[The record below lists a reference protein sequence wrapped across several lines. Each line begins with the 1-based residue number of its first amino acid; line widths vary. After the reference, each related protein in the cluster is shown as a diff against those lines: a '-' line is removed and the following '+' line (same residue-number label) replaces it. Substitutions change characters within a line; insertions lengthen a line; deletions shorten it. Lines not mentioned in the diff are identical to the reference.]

1 MYLIKNVFQ
10 SKYRGN
16 LISLLK
22 IMLKIDQIEEILNI
36 LIEKKYDDHFIYL
49 FLKNLYDKKEI
60 KYDPLDSA
68 IKRAEKTSK
77 IIDNILKKNNIKQ
90 KFTKYLDIGCEE
102 CITPTK
108 IGEKLG
114 STDINCINIENW
126 ESTYNL
132 KTNNKYVCNFR
143 YYDGI
148 NIPFNDNS
156 IDFCTIL
163 MVIHHI
169 EYFDKFLVHLNKV
182 MKSNSYLIIK
192 EHNVPNKDFAQL
204 CDIQHHIYDE
214 VYFGKKIDKYSTRYY
229 SITELKNKL
238 YKYGFKIIY
247 LEYLNKN
254 VQSYIALF
262 QKN

>member
-1 MYLIKNVFQ
+1 
-10 SKYRGN
+10 
-16 LISLLK
+16 
-22 IMLKIDQIEEILNI
+22 MLKIDKIDEILKI
-36 LIEKKYDDHFIYL
+36 LIEKKYDDHLIYSI
-49 FLKNLYDKKEI
+49 LKDLYDKKEI

-77 IIDNILKKNNIKQ
+77 IIQNILKKQNIKNNLN
-90 KFTKYLDIGCEE
+90 KYLDIGCEE

-108 IGEKLG
+108 IGEKID
-114 STDINCINIENW
+114 SNDINCINIQNW

-132 KTNNKYVCNFR
+132 KNNNKYKCNFK

-148 NIPFNDNS
+148 NIPFDRDS

-169 EYFDKFLVHLNKV
+169 EHFDKFLINLNRV
-182 MKSNSYLIIK
+182 MKKNSYLVIK
-192 EHNVPNKDFAQL
+192 EHNVINKDFAQL
-204 CDIQHHIYDE
+204 CDIQHYIYDE
-214 VYFGKKIDKYSTRYY
+214 VYFGKKMEKYSTRYY
-229 SITELKNKL
+229 SIKDLKKELSKH
-238 YKYGFKIIY
+238 GFNLLY

-262 QKN
+262 QKDG